1 MVWTTSTHCWAFRK
15 AGAVS
20 VNRQVNASSPL
31 LQQEHTERREQS
43 TSLSGRG
50 GDGAAGNGTVPNTCS
65 GSVGKVS
72 QLKRSLASIEQI
84 LFNFKP

>member
-50 GDGAAGNGTVPNTCS
+50 GDGAAGNGTVS
-65 GSVGKVS
+65 EHVFGIGWEGLSAKS
-72 QLKRSLASIEQI
+72 SLASIEQI